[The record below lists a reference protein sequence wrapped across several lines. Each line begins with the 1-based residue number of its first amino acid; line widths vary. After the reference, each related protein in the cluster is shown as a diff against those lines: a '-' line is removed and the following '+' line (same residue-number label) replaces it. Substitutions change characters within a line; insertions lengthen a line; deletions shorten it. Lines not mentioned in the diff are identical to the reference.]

1 MEIFTLIENLEDLLE
16 SGTKVPFSSKVMVD
30 IDELREVLEDIRLK
44 LPDELKQAK
53 WVKDERQRIIAD
65 AEKEAEDMIK
75 DAKNQ
80 ADDMIKDAK
89 KQIVNMVDDNVIT
102 KQALAQKEEIIEN
115 ANRVSKEIS
124 VGTRDYADAILEK
137 VEDVLRESLEIVH
150 NNRNELK

>member
-16 SGTKVPFSSKVMVD
+16 SGAKVPFSSKVMVD

-115 ANRVSKEIS
+115 ANRVSKEIC